1 MKKLCLSVLCI
12 LGLLSQPVFAKMV
25 AVQALDDFSTEN
37 PSRVMSI
44 KMLEDITL
52 DEAVSFKM
60 GDIVEG
66 KVVDVTDPK
75 RLKRDATFS
84 FVPLSYKNENGE
96 VIEIK
101 GYYPAKYSTKLNK
114 GEIAKTAAL
123 GVGSF
128 FVF

>member
-52 DEAVSFKM
+52 DETVSFKI

-75 RLKRDATFS
+75 R
-84 FVPLSYKNENGE
+84 
-96 VIEIK
+96 
-101 GYYPAKYSTKLNK
+101 
-114 GEIAKTAAL
+114 
-123 GVGSF
+123 
-128 FVF
+128 